1 MCEDMSKLSKSHGKM
16 DHAGAFKQQSP
27 CSSSDSLQSAN
38 PTETLSKIAD
48 SVLGDRPTSGFGSTV
63 NSLSLASIVLQD
75 DSLNVRSSFDAE
87 ISDLEH
93 TVSEPPLPSACSSP
107 VRMQES
113 PFPTSS
119 SSQECLVDLIQPVG
133 RHKQVKRKRDSSSG
147 LLVYLENSDDRE
159 EKLQERL
166 QEQGQAML
174 KEQGQAMLQEVHAAN
189 AEFLRV
195 FNRIEQNSHSMLGLV
210 DRIVKRARDE
220 NFIDTVEA
228 MEDRRAVVKELM
240 HGDQMGLL
248 SKAQETED
256 KMLTMMERQ
265 AEVLTR
271 QMERQDEVSAQ
282 RHERQDELKA
292 GTG

>member
-1 MCEDMSKLSKSHGKM
+1 
-16 DHAGAFKQQSP
+16 
-27 CSSSDSLQSAN
+27 
-38 PTETLSKIAD
+38 
-48 SVLGDRPTSGFGSTV
+48 
-63 NSLSLASIVLQD
+63 
-75 DSLNVRSSFDAE
+75 
-87 ISDLEH
+87 
-93 TVSEPPLPSACSSP
+93 
-107 VRMQES
+107 MQES

-210 DRIVKRARDE
+210 DRIVK
-220 NFIDTVEA
+220 VMEA
-228 MEDRRAVVKELM
+228 NNK
-240 HGDQMGLL
+240 
-248 SKAQETED
+248 S
-256 KMLTMMERQ
+256 
-265 AEVLTR
+265 
-271 QMERQDEVSAQ
+271 
-282 RHERQDELKA
+282 
-292 GTG
+292 

>member
-16 DHAGAFKQQSP
+16 DHAGAFKQQSVRIGRP
-27 CSSSDSLQSAN
+27 KTSPHYDL
-38 PTETLSKIAD
+38 LD

-210 DRIVKRARDE
+210 DRIVK
-220 NFIDTVEA
+220 VMEA
-228 MEDRRAVVKELM
+228 NNK
-240 HGDQMGLL
+240 
-248 SKAQETED
+248 S
-256 KMLTMMERQ
+256 
-265 AEVLTR
+265 
-271 QMERQDEVSAQ
+271 
-282 RHERQDELKA
+282 
-292 GTG
+292 

>member
-1 MCEDMSKLSKSHGKM
+1 M
-16 DHAGAFKQQSP
+16 
-27 CSSSDSLQSAN
+27 
-38 PTETLSKIAD
+38 
-48 SVLGDRPTSGFGSTV
+48 
-63 NSLSLASIVLQD
+63 QD

-133 RHKQVKRKRDSSSG
+133 RHKQGKLKGSGIHHLAFWCIWRIVTTGRKSFRKG
-147 LLVYLENSDDRE
+147 FR
-159 EKLQERL
+159 
-166 QEQGQAML
+166 

-210 DRIVKRARDE
+210 DRIVK
-220 NFIDTVEA
+220 VMEA
-228 MEDRRAVVKELM
+228 NNK
-240 HGDQMGLL
+240 
-248 SKAQETED
+248 S
-256 KMLTMMERQ
+256 
-265 AEVLTR
+265 
-271 QMERQDEVSAQ
+271 
-282 RHERQDELKA
+282 
-292 GTG
+292 

>member
-1 MCEDMSKLSKSHGKM
+1 MQKYQCRWL
-16 DHAGAFKQQSP
+16 
-27 CSSSDSLQSAN
+27 
-38 PTETLSKIAD
+38 D

-210 DRIVKRARDE
+210 DRIVK
-220 NFIDTVEA
+220 VMEA
-228 MEDRRAVVKELM
+228 NNK
-240 HGDQMGLL
+240 
-248 SKAQETED
+248 S
-256 KMLTMMERQ
+256 
-265 AEVLTR
+265 
-271 QMERQDEVSAQ
+271 
-282 RHERQDELKA
+282 
-292 GTG
+292 